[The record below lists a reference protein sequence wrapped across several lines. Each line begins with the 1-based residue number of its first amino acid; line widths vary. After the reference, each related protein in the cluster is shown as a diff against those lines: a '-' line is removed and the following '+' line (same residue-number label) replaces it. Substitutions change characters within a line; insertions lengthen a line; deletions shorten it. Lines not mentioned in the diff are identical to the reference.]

1 MKNNTYLIVNDS
13 SLSFIYLPLFA
24 EFAETEINEPLI
36 HSVLVQIS

>member
-13 SLSFIYLPLFA
+13 SLSFNYLPLFA
-24 EFAETEINEPLI
+24 FDETEINEPLI